1 MSSGIEVMFARGN
14 NERRE
19 LHRPRDARACP
30 WRNAT
35 KPNPSLQVTE
45 SQVTR
50 RRHAAPH
57 EVAENVCWVTSG
69 TPDHLTERL
78 DRLVCL
84 QYGLEL
90 VPLMSTRRLE
100 AGEHQSVR
108 R

>member
-19 LHRPRDARACP
+19 LHRPRDARACR

-45 SQVTR
+45 SEVTKR
-50 RRHAAPH
+50 QHAAPH
-57 EVAENVCWVTSG
+57 QVAENVCWVTSG
-69 TPDHLTERL
+69 DPEHFTERL

-90 VPLMSTRRLE
+90 VPLMSTRRT
-100 AGEHQSVR
+100 GGW
-108 R
+108 